1 MNKRKLLKLAD
12 LLEEDAEKK
21 YGIKFDLRT
30 WGSVGNKE
38 RPLSCR
44 THACAMGL
52 AALSGKFGIS
62 YKIDLGYVIF
72 DLNRYGHLSG
82 FGAAA
87 EAFEIDGLTADWL
100 FSSNSYRLKRG
111 ARAELQVAA
120 RIRKFVKTDCQL

>member
-62 YKIDLGYVIF
+62 YKLYSGCVSF
-72 DLNRYGHLSG
+72 DIKRYGSASG
-82 FGAAA
+82 YGAAVDV
-87 EAFEIDGLTADWL
+87 FDIDISTAQWL
-100 FSSNSYRLKRG
+100 FGSNNYRLKRG
-111 ARAELQVAA
+111 ARAELQVAR